1 VDGHA
6 QGIMAR
12 AGTQGAANVGRFA
25 ARPLLLPCLDSL
37 ITRVFYCPQPAAVS
51 SIRHVDPSAA
61 FLHDWRAFAAA
72 FPGADV
78 GVVLCGPSSGD
89 DLAARLSELTH
100 KHRLP
105 SVVVVV
111 THLDAEHVLPFRR
124 IAVDEFVPLA
134 SMATDLPEAVLRSV
148 IAPLREHLALHVERL
163 ERCGPELRFAL
174 AWVLRQPTG
183 IRTIRGLA
191 AAAGVTPRTLQNQ
204 WKVLVSGDEEVRLQ
218 DLLWMIRLLEALQL
232 RGTGVSLSRIC
243 EALGLDLR
251 SLQRACRRHLGS
263 SLGRVSAADAAA
275 ELLRLRR
282 RILERLASP
291 GVRGRVPRVRGSPL
305 TAALSPVGQGAA
317 ADRGWW
323 T

>member
-1 VDGHA
+1 MV
-6 QGIMAR
+6 R

-100 KHRLP
+100 RHRLP

-111 THLDAEHVLPFRR
+111 AHLDAEHLLPFRR
-124 IAVDEFVPLA
+124 IAVDEFVPLV
-134 SMATDLPEAVLRSV
+134 SMGTDLPEAVLRSV

-163 ERCGPELRFAL
+163 ERCGPELRFG
-174 AWVLRQPTG
+174 R
-183 IRTIRGLA
+183 RGSGPSRPRPPLA
-191 AAAGVTPRTLQNQ
+191 ACGSPQSPR
-204 WKVLVSGDEEVRLQ
+204 WGSGR
-218 DLLWMIRLLEALQL
+218 
-232 RGTGVSLSRIC
+232 
-243 EALGLDLR
+243 
-251 SLQRACRRHLGS
+251 
-263 SLGRVSAADAAA
+263 
-275 ELLRLRR
+275 
-282 RILERLASP
+282 
-291 GVRGRVPRVRGSPL
+291 RGRPRVVDMTDPEPGF
-305 TAALSPVGQGAA
+305 
-317 ADRGWW
+317 
-323 T
+323 

>member
-1 VDGHA
+1 MDGHA
-6 QGIMAR
+6 QGIMVR

-134 SMATDLPEAVLRSV
+134 SMATDLPEAVLRSLV
-148 IAPLREHLALHVERL
+148 APLREHLALHVERL

-204 WKVLVSGDEEVRLQ
+204 WKVLVGGDEEVRLQ

-232 RGTGVSLSRIC
+232 RGTGV
-243 EALGLDLR
+243 
-251 SLQRACRRHLGS
+251 CRRHLAS

-282 RILERLASP
+282 RILERLGSP
-291 GVRGRVPRVRGSPL
+291 GVGGRVPRVRGSPL

-323 T
+323 R

>member
-1 VDGHA
+1 MDGHA

-12 AGTQGAANVGRFA
+12 RGTQEAADVGRLA
-25 ARPLLLPCLDSL
+25 PRLLLLLRLDSL
-37 ITRVFYCPQPAAVS
+37 ITRVFYCPQPWAVP
-51 SIRHVDPSAA
+51 SIRLVDPSAT
-61 FLHDWRAFAAA
+61 FLPDWPTFAAA
-72 FPGADV
+72 FPEADV
-78 GVVLCGPSSGD
+78 GVVLCGPSGGD

-100 KHRLP
+100 RHRLP

-111 THLDAEHVLPFRR
+111 THLYAEHLLPFRR

-191 AAAGVTPRTLQNQ
+191 TAAGVTPRTLENQ
-204 WKVLVSGDEEVRLQ
+204 WKVLVGGDEEVRLQ

-232 RGTGVSLSRIC
+232 RGTAVSLRRIC
-243 EALGLDLR
+243 EALDLDLR
-251 SLQRACRRHLGS
+251 SLQRACRRHLES

-282 RILERLASP
+282 RILKHFGSSGA
-291 GVRGRVPRVRGSPL
+291 GGRVPRVRGSPL
-305 TAALSPVGQGAA
+305 TAALSPGGRGAT

-323 T
+323 R

>member
-6 QGIMAR
+6 QGIMVR

-134 SMATDLPEAVLRSV
+134 SMATDLPEAVLRSLV
-148 IAPLREHLALHVERL
+148 APLREHLALHVERL

-204 WKVLVSGDEEVRLQ
+204 WKVLVGGDEEVRLQ

-232 RGTGVSLSRIC
+232 RGTGVSLRIFAVCSGRAGATSRARWDASRRRTRPPSSFGSAGASSS
-243 EALGLDLR
+243 ALGLPA
-251 SLQRACRRHLGS
+251 SAVGSRASGARP
-263 SLGRVSAADAAA
+263 
-275 ELLRLRR
+275 
-282 RILERLASP
+282 SP
-291 GVRGRVPRVRGSPL
+291 QP
-305 TAALSPVGQGAA
+305 
-317 ADRGWW
+317 
-323 T
+323 

>member
-1 VDGHA
+1 MDGHA
-6 QGIMAR
+6 QGIMVR

-134 SMATDLPEAVLRSV
+134 SMATDLPRS
-148 IAPLREHLALHVERL
+148 APLAS
-163 ERCGPELRFAL
+163 
-174 AWVLRQPTG
+174 
-183 IRTIRGLA
+183 
-191 AAAGVTPRTLQNQ
+191 
-204 WKVLVSGDEEVRLQ
+204 SG
-218 DLLWMIRLLEALQL
+218 EAF
-232 RGTGVSLSRIC
+232 SL
-243 EALGLDLR
+243 
-251 SLQRACRRHLGS
+251 
-263 SLGRVSAADAAA
+263 
-275 ELLRLRR
+275 
-282 RILERLASP
+282 
-291 GVRGRVPRVRGSPL
+291 
-305 TAALSPVGQGAA
+305 AALSRSWSSSPGARSSRERKCRSI
-317 ADRGWW
+317 DRV
-323 T
+323 

>member
-1 VDGHA
+1 
-6 QGIMAR
+6 MAR
-12 AGTQGAANVGRFA
+12 RGTQEAADVGRLA
-25 ARPLLLPCLDSL
+25 PRLLLLLRLDSL
-37 ITRVFYCPQPAAVS
+37 ITRVFYCPQPWAVP
-51 SIRHVDPSAA
+51 SIRLVDPSAT
-61 FLHDWRAFAAA
+61 FLPDWPTFAAA
-72 FPGADV
+72 FPEADV
-78 GVVLCGPSSGD
+78 GVVLCGPSGGD

-100 KHRLP
+100 RHRLP

-111 THLDAEHVLPFRR
+111 AHLDAEHLLPFRR

-191 AAAGVTPRTLQNQ
+191 TAAGVTPRTLENQ
-204 WKVLVSGDEEVRLQ
+204 WKVLVGGDEEVRLQ

-232 RGTGVSLSRIC
+232 RGTAVSLRRIC
-243 EALGLDLR
+243 EALDLDLR
-251 SLQRACRRHLGS
+251 SLQRACRRHLES

-282 RILERLASP
+282 RILKHFGSSGA
-291 GVRGRVPRVRGSPL
+291 GGRVPRVRGSPL
-305 TAALSPVGQGAA
+305 TAALSPGGRGATA
-317 ADRGWW
+317 
-323 T
+323 